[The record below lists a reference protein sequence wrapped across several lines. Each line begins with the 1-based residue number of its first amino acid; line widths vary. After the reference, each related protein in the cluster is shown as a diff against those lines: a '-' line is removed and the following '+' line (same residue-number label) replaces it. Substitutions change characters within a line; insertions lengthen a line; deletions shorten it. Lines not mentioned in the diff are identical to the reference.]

1 MFLRRRLRAGGELEH
16 EDRDEIAASLEVYEG
31 AVDPEAGP
39 RRGRDLEQ
47 VDAEI
52 LDDRHAF
59 VGRPGGVGVEQH
71 LGVGDVRDRLVHG
84 LPRQSGRIR
93 VILSPL
99 SMLAIF
105 GWPVELRVGP
115 GRLRTMVASRSRS
128 AGEAMT
134 RQMLRHW
141 QEAVPNDRL
150 AHLVKHAARG
160 LAQALQ
166 MRLTEHSVSYGHWTF
181 LRILWEAEG
190 LTQRQLSDE
199 AGVMEPTTFSALN
212 AMEKLGYVARRPSPT
227 NRKEVH
233 VYLTPKGRALKTKL
247 VPSAEEVNAVALR
260 RVDPGDVAATRRTLL
275 ALIANLAAD
284 ETESLALRRRIPSTR
299 ELSRLLSGSRARARK
314 TLPRRRVHAGR

>member
-1 MFLRRRLRAGGELEH
+1 
-16 EDRDEIAASLEVYEG
+16 
-31 AVDPEAGP
+31 
-39 RRGRDLEQ
+39 
-47 VDAEI
+47 
-52 LDDRHAF
+52 
-59 VGRPGGVGVEQH
+59 
-71 LGVGDVRDRLVHG
+71 
-84 LPRQSGRIR
+84 
-93 VILSPL
+93 
-99 SMLAIF
+99 
-105 GWPVELRVGP
+105 
-115 GRLRTMVASRSRS
+115 MVANRSRS
-128 AGEAMT
+128 AGEAGT

-160 LAQALQ
+160 LARALQ

>member
-1 MFLRRRLRAGGELEH
+1 
-16 EDRDEIAASLEVYEG
+16 
-31 AVDPEAGP
+31 
-39 RRGRDLEQ
+39 
-47 VDAEI
+47 
-52 LDDRHAF
+52 
-59 VGRPGGVGVEQH
+59 
-71 LGVGDVRDRLVHG
+71 
-84 LPRQSGRIR
+84 
-93 VILSPL
+93 
-99 SMLAIF
+99 
-105 GWPVELRVGP
+105 
-115 GRLRTMVASRSRS
+115 MVANRSRS
-128 AGEAMT
+128 AGEAVT

-160 LAQALQ
+160 LARALQ

-190 LTQRQLSDE
+190 LTQRQLSDK